1 MKKYNFSPGPAKL
14 NDSILEI
21 AKDNILEFE
30 NTGLSILEISHRSD
44 SFQHILENTKENLK
58 NLLNIPSN
66 YHILF
71 LQGGATFQNTFIASN
86 INEKKP
92 LTNLI
97 TGTWGKKTYDD
108 FSKIRNVEKIILN
121 NSQIEEFIEGQV
133 IKSSKESSLM
143 HITSNETIE
152 GIQIRNFNQ
161 INSDLII
168 DSSYDI
174 GSYNFDWTNVAYLYA
189 GAQKNLGIPGV
200 TISVIRDDFIEV
212 NENPTY
218 LNLKNLN
225 DKDSLLNT
233 PPTFSIYI
241 LKLVTDWMLNSGGV
255 QYFEKQSVESSTAV
269 YSLLEKYNQY
279 VRIPASKYSRSKMNI
294 VFNFIN
300 ENHEELFIKKSLEN
314 NIIGIKGHR
323 SVGGIRVSLYNSID
337 KSSLKYLLN
346 FMDTFFKE
354 L

>member
-14 NDSILEI
+14 NDSILQI

-44 SFQHILENTKENLK
+44 SFQLILEKTKENLK
-58 NLLNIPSN
+58 DLLNIPSN

-86 INEKKP
+86 IEEKSP

-108 FSKIRNVEKIILN
+108 FSKIRNVEKILLN
-121 NSQIEEFIEGQV
+121 NSQIEEFIKGQV
-133 IKSSKESSLM
+133 KRTSKEKSLM

-168 DSSYDI
+168 DASSDI
-174 GSYNFDWTNVAYLYA
+174 GSYSFDWTNVAYLYA

-200 TISVIRDDFIEV
+200 TISIIRDDFIEV

-241 LKLVTDWMLNSGGV
+241 LNLVTDWMLKSGGIG
-255 QYFEKQSVESSTAV
+255 YFEKQSLESSTAV

-279 VRIPASKYSRSKMNI
+279 VRIPTTEYSRSRMNI
-294 VFNFIN
+294 VFNFNN
-300 ENHEELFIKKSLEN
+300 ENHEAQFIEKSLEN

-323 SVGGIRVSLYNSID
+323 SVGGIRISLYNSID
-337 KSSLKYLLN
+337 KSAVQYLLN

>member
-1 MKKYNFSPGPAKL
+1 M
-14 NDSILEI
+14 
-21 AKDNILEFE
+21 
-30 NTGLSILEISHRSD
+30 
-44 SFQHILENTKENLK
+44 
-58 NLLNIPSN
+58 
-66 YHILF
+66 
-71 LQGGATFQNTFIASN
+71 
-86 INEKKP
+86 
-92 LTNLI
+92 
-97 TGTWGKKTYDD
+97 
-108 FSKIRNVEKIILN
+108 
-121 NSQIEEFIEGQV
+121 
-133 IKSSKESSLM
+133 
-143 HITSNETIE
+143 
-152 GIQIRNFNQ
+152 
-161 INSDLII
+161 
-168 DSSYDI
+168 
-174 GSYNFDWTNVAYLYA
+174 
-189 GAQKNLGIPGV
+189 
-200 TISVIRDDFIEV
+200 
-212 NENPTY
+212 
-218 LNLKNLN
+218 
-225 DKDSLLNT
+225 NT